1 MTGQTPTILLGG
13 ALTSTA
19 TLAWMFFKNEQ
30 AEMRHLKILT
40 LVSMA
45 IIAAISLW
53 LWFLIFTDDFTTYY
67 VAQYSS
73 RDLPAMYKISVFW
86 AGQAGSLL
94 FWLLIHAMIGSI
106 LAYHNAPM
114 KAMGVYFSVQCLLNF
129 LVVLNSPFWENPI
142 AQDDGFGLNP
152 LLQDPWMAIHPP
164 LVFAGYAIL
173 AVPLSLSLG
182 NLLESSSKKWLEPA
196 RKWTLIAS
204 VLLGAGIFIGGYWA
218 YKVLGWGGYWAWD
231 PVENSSLVPWLVS
244 VVLLHL
250 IILSKKKSAV
260 LPMAHIAAVFT
271 YSLVIY
277 GTFLTRSGVLGEFS
291 VHSFASSKISLAIAL
306 VNAIIFL
313 GGLLII
319 LIKAKDFPRG
329 RMYENFK
336 DPAYATLLGML
347 MLVFIAIVVWLGM
360 SAPLILQFF
369 GKAAAVSPTFYEA
382 VTKPLA
388 LIMAAIM
395 IYIFVKVGWQISF
408 GGKIAHLG
416 VLAGVA
422 AMIISAQ
429 GETVDRIFMNNI
441 EVDVFGHKFTYN
453 GQIFETDSCRKFY
466 VFNVDGQEVRALTKL
481 RENGDDAAREPAILR
496 NFTGD
501 IYIAPNPNSFRPQ
514 ELILDKGRFQMD
526 GEIGYTFKSVEVKH
540 VDDKYLE
547 SITAEIEVTDGV
559 TTENVQL
566 LINFRREGAISYPV
580 EFLNGKRR
588 IRLIGV
594 SDDRLKLRLEILPTL
609 EEISQ
614 LPIIA
619 TISTKPFIWVL
630 WLSAAAVCAGTLAA
644 VKK

>member
-1 MTGQTPTILLGG
+1 MMNLISSSLLGG
-13 ALTSTA
+13 SLAGAVMLVWFFSKCEQSELRNYKFFVLITS
-19 TLAWMFFKNEQ
+19 
-30 AEMRHLKILT
+30 
-40 LVSMA
+40 A

-53 LWFLIFTDDFTTYY
+53 LWFLIFTDDFTIYY

-73 RDLPAMYKISVFW
+73 TDLPAMYKISAFW

-94 FWLLIHAMIGSI
+94 FWLLIHALAGVI
-106 LAYHNAPM
+106 LAFRNAPVR
-114 KAMGVYFSVQCLLNF
+114 ALSVYCFLQCLLNF
-129 LVVLNSPFWENPI
+129 LVVINSPFWENPV
-142 AQDDGFGLNP
+142 AQDNGFGLKP

-164 LVFAGYAIL
+164 LVFAGYALL
-173 AVPLSLSLG
+173 AIPFSLSLG
-182 NLLESSSKKWLEPA
+182 NLLESSSKKWLESA

-204 VLLGAGIFIGGYWA
+204 VLLGAGIFI
-218 YKVLGWGGYWAWD
+218 GGYWAWD

-291 VHSFASSKISLAIAL
+291 VHSFSSSRISILIAF

-313 GGLLII
+313 GGLFII
-319 LIKAKDFPRG
+319 LIKAKDFPQG

-347 MLVFIAIVVWLGM
+347 ILVFIAIVIWLGM

-369 GKAAAVSPTFYEA
+369 GESAAVRSTFYEA

-408 GGKIAHLG
+408 GGKIAHIG
-416 VLAGVA
+416 VVAGVA

-429 GETVDRIFMNNI
+429 GETVDRIFMNSI

-453 GQIFETDSCRKFY
+453 GQIFETDSRRKFY

-481 RENGDDAAREPAILR
+481 RVNGDDAAREPAILR

-501 IYIAPNPNSFRPQ
+501 IYIAPNPNNFRPQ
-514 ELILDKGRFQMD
+514 ELIIDKDRFQMD
-526 GEIGYTFKSVEVKH
+526 GEIGYTFKNVEIKH

-559 TTENVQL
+559 STEIVQPM
-566 LINFRREGAISYPV
+566 IRFERDGGISYPI
-580 EFLNGKRR
+580 EFLNGRRR

-594 SDDRLKLRLEILPTL
+594 SDDRLKLRLGILPTL

-614 LPIIA
+614 APITA